1 MGVSMVSKAGYGMC
15 RESTGMVMHKDSMF
29 YTQWKNFKDNN
40 PIMTRAF
47 EWKMYYD
54 ESDNI
59 FIRSMRS
66 ITDKISEGLRM

>member
-1 MGVSMVSKAGYGMC
+1 
-15 RESTGMVMHKDSMF
+15 MVMHKDSMF

-59 FIRSMRS
+59 FIRSFRS
-66 ITDKISEGLRM
+66 ITDKISEGLRMLVHLRINSLVSCA